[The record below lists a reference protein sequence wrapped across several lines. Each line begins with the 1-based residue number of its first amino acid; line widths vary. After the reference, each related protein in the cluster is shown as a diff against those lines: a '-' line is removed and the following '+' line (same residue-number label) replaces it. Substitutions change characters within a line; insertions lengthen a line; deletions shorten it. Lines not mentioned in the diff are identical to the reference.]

1 MEPVITVLHAE
12 ADPLQR
18 HSTAQYLNTLGYQA
32 LEAENGLEAWEI
44 FQRER
49 PDLVLTDLRM
59 PVMDGFELLTR
70 VTAKS
75 PETPILI
82 LSGVG
87 TMTDLI
93 EALHLGAWDYLTKPI
108 TETSILLY
116 AVEKALERSKML
128 RDSRNYQQLLEQTVR
143 ARTQK
148 LEDEL
153 KERKK
158 IERLIIRAKQEW
170 ERTMDAMPDLIALL
184 DINQRMMRVNK
195 PMAAALGLTPAEAV
209 GQKCYDCVHSKRCP
223 PEQCPHIQMLADGQS
238 HTIEMDEERL
248 GGTFKVIAVP
258 RYDFDN
264 TTLIGSIHIIRDI
277 TARKEAEKEQNKLQ
291 SQLLHARK
299 VESMGQLAAGIAHEI
314 NTPIHYVGT
323 NIDFLDE
330 TFHDISK
337 LMDQLQ
343 TLLAEK
349 DGILTPQQF
358 TNVRQALNVDESDW
372 EHLSAELPS
381 AIGQSRDGLKRV
393 TSIIRSMKKFSHPG
407 SRDKVAVNLN
417 DIIHTTIIAASH
429 EWKHVAE
436 IETDLDPALPS
447 VPCLADEL
455 GQVILN
461 MLENAVLAIGEKLGD
476 NPKRQKGMITLAT
489 RQEGKWVE
497 LRISDTGSGI
507 PETIRLRI
515 FDPFFTTK
523 QVGKVTGQGLAGVHD
538 IITGKHQG
546 TIALAS
552 EVGIGTTF
560 IIRLPQN
567 N

>member
-12 ADPLQR
+12 ADPLLR
-18 HSTAQYLNTLGYQA
+18 HSTAQYLNTLGFQA

-70 VTAKS
+70 VIAES
-75 PETPILI
+75 PDTPLLI

-87 TMTDLI
+87 TMIDVI

-108 TETSILLY
+108 TETSILSY
-116 AVEKALERSKML
+116 AVNKALERSKML

-143 ARTQK
+143 NRTQK

-153 KERKK
+153 EERKK

-184 DINQRMMRVNK
+184 DINQRMIRVNR
-195 PMAAALGLTPAEAV
+195 PMAAAMGLTPAEAV
-209 GQKCYDCVHSKRCP
+209 GQKCYYCVHSKRCP
-223 PEQCPHIQMLADGQS
+223 PEHCPHIQMLADGQS

-248 GGTFKVIAVP
+248 GGTFKVIVVP

-277 TARKEAEKEQNKLQ
+277 TARKEAEKEQNKLL

-299 VESMGQLAAGIAHEI
+299 LESMGQLAAGIAHEI
-314 NTPIHYVGT
+314 NIPVQDVGT

-330 TFHDISK
+330 AFRDISK

-343 TLLAEK
+343 TLLHDEE
-349 DGILTPQQF
+349 DGILAPQQF
-358 TNVRQALNVDESDW
+358 TNARQALDESDW
-372 EHLSAELPS
+372 EYLSAELPS
-381 AIGQSRDGLKRV
+381 AISQSRDGLERV
-393 TSIIRSMKKFSHPG
+393 TSIVRAMKRFSHPG
-407 SRDKVAVNLN
+407 SKDKVTVNLN
-417 DIIHTTIIAASH
+417 DIIQTTIITASNK
-429 EWKHVAE
+429 WQHVAE

-447 VPCLADEL
+447 IPCLADEL

-461 MLENAVLAIGEKLGD
+461 MLVNAAHAIGEKLGD
-476 NPKRQKGMITLAT
+476 NPGRRKGMITLAT
-489 RQEGKWVE
+489 RQEERWVE

-523 QVGKVTGQGLAGVHD
+523 QVGKVTGQGLAIVHD
-538 IITGKHQG
+538 VITGKHQG

-552 EVGIGTTF
+552 EVGLGTTF
-560 IIRLPQN
+560 IIRLPQDG
-567 N
+567 